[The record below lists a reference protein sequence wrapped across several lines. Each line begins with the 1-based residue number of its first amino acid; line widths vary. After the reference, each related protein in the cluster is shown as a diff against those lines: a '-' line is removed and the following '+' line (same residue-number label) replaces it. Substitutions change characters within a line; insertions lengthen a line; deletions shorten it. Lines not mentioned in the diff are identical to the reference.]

1 MVLASRLLWKRNLL
15 DQGWATI
22 LSPGPPSLIQNL
34 EGPHLDIKNNLHGG
48 KRLSKQYFVV
58 ALINILNYQNK
69 LVKKRENK
77 TFLILV

>member
-1 MVLASRLLWKRNLL
+1 MEKEFIRSGV
-15 DQGWATI
+15 ATI